1 MLHFHPVVSTSIDV
15 VAYDDETG
23 VLYLRFRDSKA
34 LYAYDG
40 VPWPIVEEL
49 LASDSKGIYINEEI
63 KPAYAARRVRK
74 LPGRKAS

>member
-1 MLHFHPVVSTSIDV
+1 MLRFHPVASTSIDT

-40 VPWPIVEEL
+40 VPERIVEEL
-49 LASDSKGIYINEEI
+49 LAADSKGIYVNEEI
-63 KPAYAARRVRK
+63 KPAYSGRRVRR
-74 LPGRKAS
+74 LPGTKAS